1 METSSSAASWPAT
14 RAELRKGAL
23 LPWMALAAGVA
34 SIPASVIFISL
45 GDPGH
50 SHLAHR
56 LSALG
61 SILSIILFC
70 TGVIGGCM
78 VWIRRRTRQILLRHP
93 WLEYRVGH
101 VTNGR
106 YEWVELKDVNDTRIS
121 QLIVSSWVHQ
131 IGEVVDNGSSIVWFA
146 GDPRKRGVLST
157 PGGANLRY
165 AYYRGDISEPKRM
178 DVREAGLARFGGK
191 DDRRYPSPRT
201 LRRVCAFAFDWLLH
215 FGTAAAVV
223 IFGKGV
229 IPLAGAVALG
239 AWLTTSFVNRV
250 ILQGVFHTTVG
261 KALFGLCVIQP
272 GDGLFPSYGRL
283 TKVWFMTLY
292 FSVMLP
298 LALFGGDGPGPDN
311 LSDYFLPAV
320 RRRDLRVQ
328 TEFL

>member
-1 METSSSAASWPAT
+1 METSSTAASWPAT
-14 RAELRKGAL
+14 RAALRKGAL
-23 LPWMALAAGVA
+23 LPWMALAVGIV
-34 SIPASVIFISL
+34 SIPALVIFISM
-45 GDPGH
+45 GDPGN
-50 SHLAHR
+50 SPWGHR
-56 LSALG
+56 LSAPG
-61 SILSIILFC
+61 CIFSVILFC
-70 TGVIGGCM
+70 TGIIGGCM
-78 VWIRRRTRQILLRHP
+78 VWIRRRTRRILLRHP

-106 YEWVELKDVNDTRIS
+106 YEWVELKDANGARIS

-131 IGEVVDNGSSIVWFA
+131 IGKVIDNSSSVVWFA
-146 GDPRKRGVLST
+146 GDPRKCGVIST

-165 AYYRGDISEPKRM
+165 AYYRGDVP
-178 DVREAGLARFGGK
+178 AGRQRAENIETSQSRHGGK

-201 LRRVCAFAFDWLLH
+201 LRRVCAFVIDWSLH
-215 FGTAAAVV
+215 FGAAAAVV

-229 IPLAGAVALG
+229 IPLAGAAALG
-239 AWLTTSFVNRV
+239 AWLTASFANRV
-250 ILQGVFHTTVG
+250 ILQGAFHTTVG

-272 GDGLFPSYGRL
+272 GDGSFPAYGRL

-320 RRRDLRVQ
+320 RRRDLRAQ
-328 TEFL
+328 P